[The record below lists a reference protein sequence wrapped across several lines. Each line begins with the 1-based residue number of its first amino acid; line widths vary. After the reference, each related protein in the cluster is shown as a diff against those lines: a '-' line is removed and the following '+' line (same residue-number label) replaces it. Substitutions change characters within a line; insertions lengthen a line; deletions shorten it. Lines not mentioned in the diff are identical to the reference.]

1 MRTSTELSAHSV
13 DDGRINSRGGRI
25 NSLVSVELEDKA
37 EDEAPRRSPR
47 LHHLD
52 WLRSCMIFF
61 AVFCHVWQTLHFPPQ
76 HAADDVVYTSEPTT
90 SAAYYLRWVQLGRLV
105 CIPLLFFVSGAALA
119 LGPYSAASSGRG
131 IGPTFL
137 KVGVLTLAGLALNGL
152 IFLAGPRDERC
163 SLEMAEKLH
172 CKGPL
177 MDFLIAPNAG
187 SLFPILYQFWY
198 TLFLLLFLAED
209 APLYRE
215 LLSLSTG
222 GEPSLPRL
230 LLRWL
235 AASALYVLA
244 GLAPPALHLQD
255 VLLLV
260 AAEAAPS
267 RGCELRESS
276 PTLTL
281 GPGPWP

>member
-1 MRTSTELSAHSV
+1 
-13 DDGRINSRGGRI
+13 
-25 NSLVSVELEDKA
+25 
-37 EDEAPRRSPR
+37 
-47 LHHLD
+47 
-52 WLRSCMIFF
+52 
-61 AVFCHVWQTLHFPPQ
+61 
-76 HAADDVVYTSEPTT
+76 
-90 SAAYYLRWVQLGRLV
+90 
-105 CIPLLFFVSGAALA
+105 
-119 LGPYSAASSGRG
+119 
-131 IGPTFL
+131 
-137 KVGVLTLAGLALNGL
+137 
-152 IFLAGPRDERC
+152 
-163 SLEMAEKLH
+163 MAEKLH